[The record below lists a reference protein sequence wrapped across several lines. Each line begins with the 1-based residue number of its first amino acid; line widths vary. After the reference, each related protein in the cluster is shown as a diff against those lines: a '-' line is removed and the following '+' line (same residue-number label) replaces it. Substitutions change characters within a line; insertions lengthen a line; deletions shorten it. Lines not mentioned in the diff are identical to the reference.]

1 MVLNPRLFLIPNIS
15 LANPILFYTKS
26 DTFFSI
32 LHPILFSIPIFFIPN
47 PILFLYQNWKV
58 LKQIPIPI
66 PNFTKP
72 CFKQKKQRFF
82 EREKIWYRIR
92 DFFNI
97 KYFLP
102 ESDNFFDTESD
113 TFFLYIFFQ
122 FWIPYRQKKWKSFK
136 TDKTVLVGIFA
147 FFGWRI
153 QVLCVLVGELGVLV
167 GVLGVFGKKVHH
179 RQLWQL

>member
-72 CFKQKKQRFF
+72 CFKQTKQSFF

-97 KYFLP
+97 KYFL
-102 ESDNFFDTESD
+102 TESD
-113 TFFLYIFFQ
+113 TFFYTESDTCFLYNLFSILNPIPSKEMKKFRNREVWNRNVTLWRQNSFGRYICFF
-122 FWIPYRQKKWKSFK
+122 WLAYSS
-136 TDKTVLVGIFA
+136 TLC
-147 FFGWRI
+147 FGW
-153 QVLCVLVGELGVLV
+153 
-167 GVLGVFGKKVHH
+167 
-179 RQLWQL
+179 